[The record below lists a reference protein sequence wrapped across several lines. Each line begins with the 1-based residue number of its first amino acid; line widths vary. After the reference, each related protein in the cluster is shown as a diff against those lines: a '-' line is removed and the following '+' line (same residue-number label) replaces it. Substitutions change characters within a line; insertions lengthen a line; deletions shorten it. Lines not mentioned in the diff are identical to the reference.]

1 MSKLGIFD
9 IVALA
14 KAGYKASDIKELM
27 SVEIEDPAPEDGG
40 AEDAPDDQPGEPDK
54 GTQPPAENPDKGSG
68 QVKAGEPGKE
78 DDIDYKKLYEDK
90 CAELEKAQQTNVHQD
105 QPEKPKTP
113 TIDEIVRS
121 FM

>member
-14 KAGYKASDIKELM
+14 KAGYKAADIKDLM
-27 SVEIEDPAPEDGG
+27 SVDIPGDNAPEDGG
-40 AEDAPDDQPGEPDK
+40 AEDKGENNPDEGS
-54 GTQPPAENPDKGSG
+54 QPPAENPAEVTGNDKVGDPDKGDN
-68 QVKAGEPGKE
+68 V
-78 DDIDYKKLYEDK
+78 DYKKLYEDK
-90 CAELEKAQQTNVHQD
+90 CAELEKAQQSNVHQN

-113 TIDEIVRS
+113 TIDDIVRS